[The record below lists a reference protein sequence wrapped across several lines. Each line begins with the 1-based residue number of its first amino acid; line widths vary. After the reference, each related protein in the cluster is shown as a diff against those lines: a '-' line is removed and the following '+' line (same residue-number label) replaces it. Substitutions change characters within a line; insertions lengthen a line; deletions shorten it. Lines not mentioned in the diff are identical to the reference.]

1 MKGRLFGVGVGP
13 GDPELMTYKAVRI
26 IKECQVLAVPAR
38 GRKHAVSY
46 RIAAEMIENMEEKE
60 FLDLDTPMTKDRQ
73 ILDRNYENAA
83 GRIIE
88 ELEKGKD
95 VAYLTLGDPTIY
107 STYMYIH
114 RIVKAKGYETT
125 IISGIPSFCAA
136 AAKMT
141 LGMLIGASHQSE
153 RLTNFHFQTH
163 TWQQHRILF
172 MKHIVHLCAIHPLR
186 LLFFPRHSETS
197 LEHRL
202 QIIGLEES

>member
-1 MKGRLFGVGVGP
+1 
-13 GDPELMTYKAVRI
+13 
-26 IKECQVLAVPAR
+26 
-38 GRKHAVSY
+38 
-46 RIAAEMIENMEEKE
+46 
-60 FLDLDTPMTKDRQ
+60 MTKDRQ

-136 AAKMT
+136 AARMDDSLVDRAEELHVIPSSYGIEAALNYSGTKILMKSASGISEVKRT
-141 LGMLIGASHQSE
+141 TWKKKDGKCECKDDENCGMPEERIYERIEDVPEQAGYYSLLIVKESE
-153 RLTNFHFQTH
+153 KER
-163 TWQQHRILF
+163 
-172 MKHIVHLCAIHPLR
+172 
-186 LLFFPRHSETS
+186 
-197 LEHRL
+197 
-202 QIIGLEES
+202 

>member
-95 VAYLTLGDPTIY
+95 VALSEMVEKSRIKILLEISRPKLG
-107 STYMYIH
+107 
-114 RIVKAKGYETT
+114 E
-125 IISGIPSFCAA
+125 
-136 AAKMT
+136 
-141 LGMLIGASHQSE
+141 
-153 RLTNFHFQTH
+153 
-163 TWQQHRILF
+163 IL
-172 MKHIVHLCAIHPLR
+172 V
-186 LLFFPRHSETS
+186 
-197 LEHRL
+197 
-202 QIIGLEES
+202 